1 MNQPLYIA
9 AIAALFFVLL
19 SKHLHHI
26 YEVGT
31 EAWFKTFKQN
41 YDKTEWRNAHRDYPL
56 YFISLW
62 ALTGITGTLMITYL
76 AIWFKQTQL

>member
-41 YDKTEWRNAHRDYPL
+41 YDKTEWRTP
-56 YFISLW
+56 
-62 ALTGITGTLMITYL
+62 T
-76 AIWFKQTQL
+76 AIIRFTSYRFGR